1 MPKPKTK
8 PDHIDTS
15 KIPKWWEIK
24 VIKVKEAISV
34 NDNTIIILTED
45 GKQIDCIINDK

>member
-1 MPKPKTK
+1 MPRPKSK

-34 NDNTIIILTED
+34 NDKTIIILTED
-45 GKQIDCIINDK
+45 GTQFDCIINDQ